1 MVIKVQPQHLQAI
14 GNHAANTYP
23 EECCGLLLGVVGEGD
38 KQVVEVWPTANGWN
52 EETAAE
58 FSDAATLT
66 KERRYVIAPEEML
79 RAHRQGRERQLSII
93 GIFHSHPDGTA
104 VPSECDRALAWP
116 EYSYIIVSV
125 VQGHPSEIR
134 SWCLEANHQFQPE
147 PIIVEQTGS
156 VP

>member
-1 MVIKVQPQHLQAI
+1 MVIRLQPQHLQAI
-14 GNHAANTYP
+14 RTHAANTYP

-38 KQVVEVWPTANGWN
+38 KQVVEVWPTANHWN

-58 FSDAATLT
+58 FSDSATLT
-66 KERRYVIAPEEML
+66 KERSYVIAPAEML
-79 RAHRQGRERQLSII
+79 RAQRQGRERQLSII
-93 GIFHSHPDGTA
+93 GIFHSHPDAAA

-125 VQGHPSEIR
+125 EQGHPSEIR

-147 PIIVEQTGS
+147 PIIFEMTGS
-156 VP
+156 LP